1 MDMADGTQLIEAIH
15 GVSHR
20 PSRAVPCIR
29 HPGCLESIP
38 LPARCHRLSRLVSW
52 ARRGSQGCIFRFGR

>member
-1 MDMADGTQLIEAIH
+1 MDMADGTRLIEAIH

-20 PSRAVPCIR
+20 PSRVVPGIGR
-29 HPGCLESIP
+29 LGRSGNFRR
-38 LPARCHRLSRLVSW
+38 PARCHRLIRLVSL